1 MHVTQ
6 SRPPPYTA
14 NLHLYHSTSKAFIVT
29 PQFTVIIP
37 QLRIDEFQLTVC
49 KHKKA
54 VRNKKNK
61 EQKQART
68 NKAFMTAKH
77 FQ

>member
-1 MHVTQ
+1 M
-6 SRPPPYTA
+6 
-14 NLHLYHSTSKAFIVT
+14 LHDPDPLLIWLTYQSTSNAFRLPHIS
-29 PQFTVIIP
+29 QFKIP
-37 QLRIDEFQLTVC
+37 QLRIDEIELTVC

-54 VRNKKNK
+54 VRNKKIKK

-68 NKAFMTAKH
+68 DKAFMTEKH